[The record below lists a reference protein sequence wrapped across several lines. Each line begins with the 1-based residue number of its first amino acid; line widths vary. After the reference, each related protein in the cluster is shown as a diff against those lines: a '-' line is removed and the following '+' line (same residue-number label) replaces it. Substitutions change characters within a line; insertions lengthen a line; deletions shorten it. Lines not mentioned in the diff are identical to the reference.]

1 MPLVEFPPLEGPNSN
16 ANDLFKWLQESP
28 QKEVA
33 SSAQG
38 LFQQLLTNASQPRGS
53 TSDACVKLCGFV
65 QLCAKSKEDSLKYWA
80 FSEKTSLDLFNFFI
94 EWNERDQHRSMR
106 LVLDLLTLL
115 ITQNP
120 LPEVRDTVKTDL
132 LCTMASVIAR
142 KSTRPL
148 VKSCITALS
157 HLLAKSILTLED
169 VAQMYR
175 CLRPE
180 LSEQPAI
187 ILWQEWVADI
197 FRWMELNYV
206 CPVAGKFLVILFGG
220 LSDSTAS
227 SGYRE
232 EGTPVLDAPTIRK
245 WLETALATNPDLL
258 ESIKNY
264 FLAPL
269 FKSDRALSIALLEEL
284 HHAQPEDDTR
294 RPRNDELDTAA
305 LLHLAALEL
314 GKKAAIV
321 EEPRPGQSTTTSS
334 VELDGKVLGRFL
346 VHNSYDVR
354 SFAMSL
360 LISSSSSTRP
370 FSTMAF
376 ELLRKHLRSCHADP
390 DAKFRNEILGI
401 SKNMIKRL
409 NGAIATLEKDLA
421 RTKAKASASQVR
433 ETAVNTHIS
442 KGAKEISNAGE
453 TWLCDTLENH
463 KIFFGWY
470 LQFLKQEL
478 APTASYQRHIT
489 ALKAFVAIIKSRK
502 DNPSVLEQKF
512 YTDSQWIRI
521 ILDLIMDPFDD
532 VRETATGL
540 LMLLPP
546 EYTQKEV
553 AGNTTLANS
562 TPLAMLSEFTSRAAA
577 QASRTSRA
585 DHSDGAARSS
595 GLLCAWETTL
605 ERRLSLLSRVL
616 DTLEAKIS
624 RAEKNLAY
632 AVMAEPVHGDFAAV
646 RCMWQVLSKARYS
659 ETQLQLFAPA
669 QTRIVDLCTRI
680 WGAVS
685 HVLCDDSP
693 EGKVLENNDG
703 LDSKGLLSYSFR
715 AIHESSQLMRTMVGN
730 LGSSRAA
737 GFLLPTPEVFR
748 RVGNL
753 AFSQLSTLRHRGAFS
768 SVSLNFTCCCQNA
781 QNSHV
786 ASGENEQP
794 LLEDWYKGALSCI
807 YAQRSTTRRSA
818 GIPALITAILASNA
832 TSPSF
837 DQVIRTLEDIAQR
850 PASVSETDGSNL
862 PQVHAFN
869 SLKEVFKTS
878 LLSRKA
884 ERHLPRCLELAT
896 NSLKSEVWAIR
907 NCALLLLRSLM
918 DGIFGTGESKSALEA
933 GWDGKTLRVSY
944 TKYPSLPPILLHL
957 LQSGSLAMEP
967 GTLTSSSAAESVFPA
982 LDIIRRAGPPE
993 SHRDELFRLI
1003 VRYLGS
1009 QQWHVREIAARTLCS
1024 FLLNQGWLSSV
1035 QLLLNESRGSANRLH
1050 GTFLTL
1056 KFFLERTFMDR
1067 NEGRLLGQTTTPE
1080 LDGDSQ
1086 LARFSEDSK
1095 KLGRLLEEFELDATI
1110 CSEVWAAFVEVRTL
1124 TWEIMPPPTSVQL
1137 SKAEQLTHVK
1147 IAQGRSSFTSV
1158 ALLDH
1163 RLGIRSLREA
1173 VSLTGIEGLK
1183 ACLFDALDLDTDT
1196 ACMLLEA
1203 VPTIWGKSRASEL
1216 CKLYLDLCKHT
1227 KVPEARA
1234 QALTNLAEL
1243 LDDHISHGKLQDVP
1257 SPEELE
1263 TFQQSLLDGFNPT
1276 LANAVLLASGPVM
1289 AIQTL
1294 PHNGQLSFFM
1304 FEQRLRAWGK
1314 TVADALDD
1322 SNTCAM
1328 RMAAASA
1335 IRSFTA
1341 AVRSAAGGDAAYLPL
1356 LLALYNT
1363 LIDDD
1368 DEIRDVGAAA
1378 TALVTSSDPHP
1389 QPLVAVDA
1397 ADALLSWLRQ
1407 RFGHTNEF
1415 RAYVACRLVGDPLIA
1430 LDIGVQDLDAWAAPE
1445 QLFAEALE
1453 VDESLFAVED
1463 QNLFTDEVRETQRW
1477 ADVFNALPRDY
1488 DQTGGDGGVAGKVL
1502 VMDSSLDA
1510 LKGWVEKALDALLAQ
1525 VRHDD
1530 GPLGWASNA
1539 DAFALC
1545 HRVLVC
1551 GKVMA
1556 ELLGEEDVGIS
1567 GFLARVKDIGQASR
1581 LHSLLLYTLD

>member
-1 MPLVEFPPLEGPNSN
+1 MPCYGSHESTFYTMTKIADEF
-16 ANDLFKWLQESP
+16 
-28 QKEVA
+28 
-33 SSAQG
+33 
-38 LFQQLLTNASQPRGS
+38 
-53 TSDACVKLCGFV
+53 
-65 QLCAKSKEDSLKYWA
+65 
-80 FSEKTSLDLFNFFI
+80 
-94 EWNERDQHRSMR
+94 
-106 LVLDLLTLL
+106 
-115 ITQNP
+115 
-120 LPEVRDTVKTDL
+120 
-132 LCTMASVIAR
+132 
-142 KSTRPL
+142 
-148 VKSCITALS
+148 
-157 HLLAKSILTLED
+157 
-169 VAQMYR
+169 
-175 CLRPE
+175 
-180 LSEQPAI
+180 
-187 ILWQEWVADI
+187 
-197 FRWMELNYV
+197 
-206 CPVAGKFLVILFGG
+206 
-220 LSDSTAS
+220 
-227 SGYRE
+227 SG
-232 EGTPVLDAPTIRK
+232 
-245 WLETALATNPDLL
+245 
-258 ESIKNY
+258 
-264 FLAPL
+264 
-269 FKSDRALSIALLEEL
+269 
-284 HHAQPEDDTR
+284 
-294 RPRNDELDTAA
+294 
-305 LLHLAALEL
+305 
-314 GKKAAIV
+314 
-321 EEPRPGQSTTTSS
+321 PGQSTTTDS
-334 VELDGKVLGRFL
+334 VELDGKVLERFL
-346 VHNSYDVR
+346 IHNSYDVR

-370 FSTMAF
+370 YSTMTF

-409 NGAIATLEKDLA
+409 NGAISTLEKDLA

-453 TWLCDTLENH
+453 TWLRDTLDAHNR
-463 KIFFGWY
+463 FFSWY
-470 LQFLKQEL
+470 LQFLRQEL

-489 ALKAFVAIIKSRK
+489 ALKALVAIIKLGK
-502 DNPSVLEQKF
+502 ENPGGPGENL

-532 VRETATGL
+532 VRETATNL
-540 LMLLPP
+540 LMLFPP
-546 EYTQKEV
+546 ENTQKEV
-553 AGNTTLANS
+553 AVSSTLANI

-585 DHSDGAARSS
+585 DHSDGAARSY
-595 GLLCAWETTL
+595 GLLCAWEITL

-624 RAEKNLAY
+624 GAEEDLAY
-632 AVMAEPVHGDFAAV
+632 AVMTEPVHGDFAAV
-646 RCMWQVLSKARYS
+646 RYMWQVLSQARYS
-659 ETQLQLFAPA
+659 EAQLQLLAPS
-669 QTRIVDLCTRI
+669 QTRIVDLCARI

-685 HVLCDDSP
+685 YVLCDDSP

-730 LGSSRAA
+730 LGFSRAA

-781 QNSHV
+781 RNPHV
-786 ASGENEQP
+786 ASGDSEQS
-794 LLEDWYKGALSCI
+794 LLEEWYKGALSCI

-837 DQVIRTLEDIAQR
+837 EQVIRTLEEIAQR
-850 PASVSETDGSNL
+850 PALVSETDGSNL

-878 LLSRKA
+878 LLSKKA
-884 ERHLPRCLELAT
+884 ERYLPECLELAT
-896 NSLKSEVWAIR
+896 NSLKAEVWAIR

-918 DGIFGTGESKSALEA
+918 DSIFGTGESKSALEA

-944 TKYPSLPPILLHL
+944 TKYPSLPPILLNL
-957 LQSGSLAMEP
+957 LQSGQLAMEP
-967 GTLTSSSAAESVFPA
+967 GTLTSSSATESVFPA

-993 SHRDELFRLI
+993 SHRDELYKLI

-1024 FLLNQGWLSSV
+1024 FLLNESWLSSV
-1035 QLLLNESRGSANRLH
+1035 QRLLQESRGSANRLH

-1056 KFFLERTFMDR
+1056 KFFLERTSMDR
-1067 NEGRLLGQTTTPE
+1067 NEGRLLGQTIVPE
-1080 LDGDSQ
+1080 LDGESQ
-1086 LARFSEDSK
+1086 LAGFVADIK
-1095 KLGRLLEEFELDATI
+1095 TLGRLLDEFESDVTI
-1110 CSEVWAAFVEVRTL
+1110 CSEVWAAFIEVRTL
-1124 TWEIMPPPTSVQL
+1124 TWETTPPASVQL
-1137 SKAEQLTHVK
+1137 SEAEQLTHAK
-1147 IAQGRSSFTSV
+1147 IARGRTSFSSL

-1173 VSLTGIEGLK
+1173 VALTGIDGLK
-1183 ACLFDALDLDTDT
+1183 ARLVDALDLDTDT

-1203 VPTIWGKSRASEL
+1203 VPTIWGKSQAYEL

-1243 LDDHISHGKLQDVP
+1243 LDDHISQGKLQDVP

-1263 TFQQSLLDGFNPT
+1263 TFQQSLLDSINPT

-1314 TVADALDD
+1314 TVADALHD
-1322 SNTCAM
+1322 SNTFDM

-1335 IRSFTA
+1335 IRSFAA
-1341 AVRSAAGGDAAYLPL
+1341 AVRSAAGGDAAYLPV

-1368 DEIRDVGAAA
+1368 DEIRDVGAVA
-1378 TALVTSSDPHP
+1378 TALVTSSDPRP

-1397 ADALLSWLRQ
+1397 ADALLTWLRE

-1430 LDIGVQDLDAWAAPE
+1430 LDIGVQDLNAWTAPE
-1445 QLFAEALE
+1445 KLFAEALE
-1453 VDESLFAVED
+1453 VDESLFAVEE
-1463 QNLFTDEVRETQRW
+1463 QNLFIDEVRETQRW

-1488 DQTGGDGGVAGKVL
+1488 DQTEGDGGVAGKVL
-1502 VMDSSLDA
+1502 IMDSSLDA
-1510 LKGWVEKALDALLAQ
+1510 LKRWVEKALDALVAQ
-1525 VRHDD
+1525 IGHDD

-1551 GKVMA
+1551 GTVMA
-1556 ELLGEEDVGIS
+1556 ELLGEEGAGIS
-1567 GFLARVKDIGQASR
+1567 DALARVKDNGQASR
-1581 LHSLLLYTLD
+1581 LHGLLFSTLD